1 MQANLTTYL
10 CASFHQRGSPLAE
23 RIKTFGLTGGIASGK
38 SSALDVFKTLGIT
51 TLDTD
56 YLARTVIAPGTE
68 GVRVLQTA
76 IGGEF
81 FLDEKLDRSILR
93 DKMYADPH
101 LRSQVES
108 VIHPLVFAEVK
119 LWLSAKISSPYRILC
134 SPLLFEKKQDQNLD
148 GVIVITL
155 NAAEQLKRAQ
165 LRDHKSLDQI
175 KAVMAAQMPEKKRVE
190 QALYLIN
197 NNGNEDALKSQIE
210 LLHHR
215 LLHD

>member
-1 MQANLTTYL
+1 M
-10 CASFHQRGSPLAE
+10 
-23 RIKTFGLTGGIASGK
+23 
-38 SSALDVFKTLGIT
+38 
-51 TLDTD
+51 
-56 YLARTVIAPGTE
+56 
-68 GVRVLQTA
+68 
-76 IGGEF
+76 
-81 FLDEKLDRSILR
+81 R
-93 DKMYADPH
+93 DH
-101 LRSQVES
+101 S
-108 VIHPLVFAEVK
+108 
-119 LWLSAKISSPYRILC
+119 
-134 SPLLFEKKQDQNLD
+134 FEKKQDQNLD